1 MSGGSSRPNA
11 QPADVA
17 ALRAA
22 RWRDVPIASFDL
34 EMTGLDPKHDR
45 VCELAVVR
53 SVGGRVVD
61 TFEELV
67 RAPVASTDEART
79 IHGIDDDALAAA
91 RPFAEVWGD
100 ARARFEGAIL
110 ASHNAWFD
118 LDFLRA
124 ELEHAAVPGPFE
136 PVVFDT
142 LLAARRLFAFPRNNL
157 SEVAHRLGVPD
168 APGHRALADAR
179 VTHQVVV
186 GMLDALDPHG
196 DLTVGALLDLIDAL
210 APNTP
215 LRLAQ
220 RVTLRDAIASKRTV
234 YLAYQSAS
242 GPVGSASERE
252 VGPWRVDGG
261 AVQGFCFLRG
271 TDRVFKMDRV
281 RSIRPGGR
289 SFSASDGVA
298 ARKKGAVPGDGA
310 AAPPAVARAPDEG

>member
-1 MSGGSSRPNA
+1 MNGGAGGANARPTE
-11 QPADVA
+11 VE

-22 RWRDVPIASFDL
+22 RWRDVPIAAFDL
-34 EMTGLDPKHDR
+34 ELTGLDAKTDR

-53 SVGGRVVD
+53 SIGGTIVD
-61 TFEELV
+61 TFAELV
-67 RAPVASTDEART
+67 RAPVASTDEARR
-79 IHGIDDDALAAA
+79 IHGIADDALAAA
-91 RPFAEVWGD
+91 RPFADVWVD
-100 ARARFEGAIL
+100 AAPRFAGAVL

-124 ELEHAAVPGPFE
+124 ELEIATLPGPFE

-157 SEVAHRLGVPD
+157 SEVAQRLGVAD

-179 VTHQVVV
+179 VTHQVVLA
-186 GMLDALDPHG
+186 MLDALDPHG

-210 APNTP
+210 APNSP

-242 GPVGSASERE
+242 GPIGAASERE
-252 VGPWRVDGG
+252 IGPWRVDSG

-271 TDRVFKMDRV
+271 TSRVFKIDRKSV
-281 RSIRPGGR
+281 
-289 SFSASDGVA
+289 V
-298 ARKKGAVPGDGA
+298 
-310 AAPPAVARAPDEG
+310 